1 MGLGIEWDFM
11 RNAPLKASG
20 KLDPNFFKKKN
31 KTLNFI

>member
-20 KLDPNFFKKKN
+20 KLDPNFFLKKTKP
-31 KTLNFI
+31 